1 MSLVKPIVNEVT
13 AFDAT
18 LNATITFI
26 ASGGDQV
33 TKNEIKV
40 VYNEYE
46 NGYFNPQ
53 NNLFYKES
61 IFQTAI
67 QGNRYT
73 IYVDSNT
80 SKSYTYNGSIFVE
93 TSLTEIVAYQNT
105 TTTFNLSH
113 IIPANTL
120 TNGRY
125 YKVAIRTY
133 DALNNV
139 SDWSNYQP
147 FYCYTTPSLALNI
160 TNGQT
165 IIVSAFTITL
175 TYNQLQNEKLDYAV
189 IELYNTN
196 KPRESY

>member
-26 ASGGDQV
+26 ANGGDQV

-53 NNLFYKES
+53 DNLFYKENT
-61 IFQTAI
+61 FQTAI

-93 TSLTEIVAYQNT
+93 TDLTEIVAYQNT
-105 TTTFNLSH
+105 TTTFNISH
-113 IIPANTL
+113 IIP
-120 TNGRY
+120 TNN
-125 YKVAIRTY
+125 
-133 DALNNV
+133 L
-139 SDWSNYQP
+139 
-147 FYCYTTPSLALNI
+147 I
-160 TNGQT
+160 T
-165 IIVSAFTITL
+165 
-175 TYNQLQNEKLDYAV
+175 D
-189 IELYNTN
+189 
-196 KPRESY
+196 